1 MTYSHLRQPNMSI
14 VSWGDYFFRTGEL
27 PRSWK
32 ATFIAIIPKMKAP
45 KCAKELQSISLC
57 NVFYKM
63 ITKLL
68 RKRLKALLAKLISA
82 ISLVLLSV
90 DKWFLI
96 MCWWHKRYCTQ
107 WGQGERKEV
116 VLLLLTQRPI
126 ILVLIMI
133 NSYSY
138 STNDLLLFKFEIAF
152 KILVGVKF

>member
-1 MTYSHLRQPNMSI
+1 MPI
-14 VSWGDYFFRTGEL
+14 VSSGDYFFGTGEL

-57 NVFYKM
+57 NVSYKM

-90 DKWFLI
+90 DK
-96 MCWWHKRYCTQ
+96 
-107 WGQGERKEV
+107 
-116 VLLLLTQRPI
+116 
-126 ILVLIMI
+126 
-133 NSYSY
+133 
-138 STNDLLLFKFEIAF
+138 
-152 KILVGVKF
+152 